1 MKITR
6 TSPFSGMTHTLE
18 INVTQEQLDAW
29 EGGRLIQDVMPNLTA
44 DQREFIK
51 TGLTDEDWKQLEHL
65 HPAEYIEEE
74 A

>member
-6 TSPFSGMTHTLE
+6 TSPFSGFTRTLE
-18 INVTQEQLDAW
+18 INVTQEQLDEW
-29 EGGRLIQDVMPNLTA
+29 KNGMLIQDAMPHLSA
-44 DQREFIK
+44 GHREFIK